1 MTCLVIV
8 FSLVHKS
15 LSNWDIISKASK
27 IFGFDLGYLWLFNFC
42 KRIKD
47 ELTMKKNKAI
57 ISGTMQSKHSAACSA
72 VCCGCGKI
80 GYHHSY
86 EIMQCD

>member
-1 MTCLVIV
+1 MTCLLIV

-15 LSNWDIISKASK
+15 LSNWDIISEASK

-47 ELTMKKNKAI
+47 ELTMKK
-57 ISGTMQSKHSAACSA
+57 QSYYLQDNA
-72 VCCGCGKI
+72 VKTFCR
-80 GYHHSY
+80 
-86 EIMQCD
+86 M